1 MSWNEKGFGWLQP
14 NEPIRNLPGQYS
26 SITKVFIH
34 FRDLIGMKK
43 LEKDQEVQFLLY
55 ADERGSV
62 RVDAKVTLGIYF
74 FCMGL
79 NKTKRKVY

>member
-55 ADERGSV
+55 ADERGV
-62 RVDAKVTLGIYF
+62 GACRCQGNTGNLF
-74 FCMGL
+74 FLYGFEQ
-79 NKTKRKVY
+79 NQK